1 MKFHQMKKKKKGKEG
16 KETEFTSHSLVISFL
31 SKKIRPAFSFH
42 LLLSVE
48 TSRPKDQWNCLRV
61 MAMFEI

>member
-1 MKFHQMKKKKKGKEG
+1 MKFHQMKEKKKKKEEN
-16 KETEFTSHSLVISFL
+16 ETEFNSHSLFIFFL

-42 LLLSVE
+42 LLLLVE
-48 TSRPKDQWNCLRV
+48 MSLPGQWNCLHV

>member
-1 MKFHQMKKKKKGKEG
+1 MKEKEEN
-16 KETEFTSHSLVISFL
+16 ETVFNSHSLFIFFL

-42 LLLSVE
+42 LLPVE
-48 TSRPKDQWNCLRV
+48 MSRLTGQWNCLHA